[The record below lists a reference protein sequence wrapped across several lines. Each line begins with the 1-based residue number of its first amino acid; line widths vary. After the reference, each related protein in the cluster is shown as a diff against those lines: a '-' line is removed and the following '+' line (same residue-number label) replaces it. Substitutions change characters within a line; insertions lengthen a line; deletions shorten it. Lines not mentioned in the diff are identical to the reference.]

1 MKQKTSLFSLSIFI
15 LSRFRVFVEELY
27 VLRGV
32 GTETLPPNN
41 FFIELLTLHLHT
53 GVTLVPLTSTLQ
65 LHQSGQTHKV

>member
-27 VLRGV
+27 V

-53 GVTLVPLTSTLQ
+53 GVKLVPLTSTLQ
-65 LHQSGQTHKV
+65 LHQSGQRHKV